1 MIASTMGMGCASTRS
16 SRTAQEVGFL
26 PSATVVV
33 APVLNLSASQDFDPA
48 RMTDLLAS
56 ELAQFEGIS
65 VVPVNLSTAALARE
79 GKRTVDSPEEA
90 LRLSAAFGADATVV
104 AAITEFHP
112 YDPPTVGLIIQWYGA
127 TDVLAPELRG
137 AAPAAAG
144 EPRVQAQRVFNAD
157 DQAVVREIKEFCKR
171 RDGNDSPHGWRK
183 YVQAQELYVRYSIWS
198 LVRSI
203 LRVQFGTEAGQPN
216 EADQ

>member
-1 MIASTMGMGCASTRS
+1 M
-16 SRTAQEVGFL
+16 

-33 APVLNLSASQDFDPA
+33 APVLNLSASQDFDPT
-48 RMTDLLAS
+48 RITDFVAS

-65 VVPVNLSTAALARE
+65 VVPVNLTTAALARE

-90 LRLSAAFGADATVV
+90 LRLAAAFGADATLV
-104 AAITEFHP
+104 AAVTEYQP
-112 YDPPTVGLIIQWYGA
+112 YDPPTVGLIVQWYGA
-127 TDVLAPELRG
+127 GDVLAPDLRG
-137 AAPAAAG
+137 ATTASAA
-144 EPRVQAQRVFNAD
+144 EPRVQAQRVFSAD
-157 DQAVVREIKEFCKR
+157 DQSVVREIKEFCKR

-183 YVQAQELYVRYSIWS
+183 YVVAQELYVRYSIWS

-203 LRVQFGTEAGQPN
+203 LRVQFGTDAGEPN